1 LSGRRLRS
9 ILEPVLYIGV
19 AALIHSALFLI
30 PGGAPSKK
38 GAPPT
43 QRGVRVR
50 AFAPRPPAVAPS
62 AVPTPTFA
70 PPPPVTANQK
80 YSVPGAAT
88 VGVVSPGGGGG
99 TPGGGSP
106 ATGITTA
113 GPGGPAPNPSPSAK
127 VQTEAPSK
135 FANFLAGL
143 QSSGVRGA
151 AKDAAEKS
159 QRAYKGTG
167 SGSGA
172 EGWGSGSGGRGGG
185 AGGGSG
191 TGYGSGSGSG
201 SGGGSGGGY
210 LDPRVKMI
218 VIRYPIDSSGLV
230 VESKGTNIERS
241 FRQVPYPNLKIKQSR
256 FTAGWMNVYL
266 KLRTSAE
273 GEPSSIEVLRPETDG
288 PLERQFLDQVRK
300 EVKKWSFE
308 PKEAEIH
315 VDVRFYVE

>member
-1 LSGRRLRS
+1 MSGRRLRS

-38 GAPPT
+38 DAPAT

-50 AFAPRPPAVAPS
+50 AFAPRPPSVASLP
-62 AVPTPTFA
+62 VPATPRFA
-70 PPPPVTANQK
+70 PPPPVAANQP

-99 TPGGGSP
+99 NPGGGSP

-113 GPGGPAPNPSPSAK
+113 GPGGPAPSPSPSTR
-127 VQTEAPSK
+127 VQTEPPSK

-151 AKDAAEKS
+151 AKEAAEKS
-159 QRAYKGTG
+159 QRAYKGSG
-167 SGSGA
+167 SGSGT
-172 EGWGSGSGGRGGG
+172 EGWGAGSGGRGGG
-185 AGGGSG
+185 SGGGSG
-191 TGYGSGSGSG
+191 TGFGGGSGS
-201 SGGGSGGGY
+201 GSGGGY

-218 VIRYPIDSSGLV
+218 VIRYPIDSSGIV
-230 VESKGTNIERS
+230 AESKGTNIEKG
-241 FRQVPYPNLKIKQSR
+241 FRQVPYPNLKVKQSR

-266 KLRTSAE
+266 KLRTNAD
-273 GEPSSIEVLRPETDG
+273 GEVASTEVLRPETDG
-288 PLERQFLDQVRK
+288 ALERQFLDQVKR

-308 PKEAEIH
+308 PEKAEIH